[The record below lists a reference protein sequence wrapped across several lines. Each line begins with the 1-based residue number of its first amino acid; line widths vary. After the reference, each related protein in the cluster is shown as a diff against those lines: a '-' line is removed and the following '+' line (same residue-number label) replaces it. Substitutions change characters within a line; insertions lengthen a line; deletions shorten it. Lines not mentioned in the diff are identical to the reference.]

1 MEDSYNHSIDRAHEF
16 AQSAMNRI
24 KDESLPC
31 SPYIYELFYNYYS
44 GHDPEIVRSIDIMV
58 SQNFDLTLDRCLE
71 LYNRLLNT
79 NKSKET
85 LERAEGIV
93 DQTIANV
100 DEMVGN
106 FKNSN
111 EGFSGSIDNISSDI
125 ANAVSPEQLRDLLGN
140 VISETQKMVS
150 ENHVLETKLE
160 RSSETMIELKKEME
174 AVREE
179 AYTDSLTGI
188 ANRKKFDLEIVRLIG
203 EARENNK
210 PLSMIFIDIDHFK
223 SFNDAYGHQI
233 GDQVLRLVAKTF
245 QESLKGRDFSC
256 RYGGE
261 EFVILLPETNQDG
274 GAKIAN
280 ILRESIKNK
289 DIKNRHTG
297 ESLTRVTISAG
308 VAQTLKNEE
317 ITDWISRA
325 DRALYEAKRKGRDC
339 VVGAA
344 QSK

>member
-1 MEDSYNHSIDRAHEF
+1 MQDLYNHSIDKAGEF
-16 AQSAMNRI
+16 GQLAMDRI
-24 KDESLPC
+24 KAESLPC
-31 SPYIYELFYNYYS
+31 TPYVYELFYNYYS
-44 GHDPEIVRSIDIMV
+44 GNDPEVVRSIDIMV

-79 NKSKET
+79 NHSKEA
-85 LERAEGIV
+85 LERAEIIFDETISSV
-93 DQTIANV
+93 DNMV
-100 DEMVGN
+100 DD

-111 EGFSGSIDNISSDI
+111 HGFSGSINNISSDI
-125 ANAVSPEQLRDLLGN
+125 AKAVSPDELRNLLGT

-160 RSSETMIELKKEME
+160 RSSETMTELKKEME
-174 AVREE
+174 AVKEE

-188 ANRKKFDLEIVRLIG
+188 GNRKKFDLEIVRLVG
-203 EARENNK
+203 EARENKK

-261 EFVILLPETNQDG
+261 EFVILLPETDQDG

-280 ILRESIKNK
+280 ILREAIKNK
-289 DIKNRHTG
+289 EIKNRHTG
-297 ESLTRVTISAG
+297 EMLTRVTISAG
-308 VAQTLKNEE
+308 VAQTIQDEE
-317 ITDWISRA
+317 ITDWVSRA
-325 DRALYEAKRKGRDC
+325 DQALYQAKKKGRDC
-339 VVGAA
+339 VVVAA